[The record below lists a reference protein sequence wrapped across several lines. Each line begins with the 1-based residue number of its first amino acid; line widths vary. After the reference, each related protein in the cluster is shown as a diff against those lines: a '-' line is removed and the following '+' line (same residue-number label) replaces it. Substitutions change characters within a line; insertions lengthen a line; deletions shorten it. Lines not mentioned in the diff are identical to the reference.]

1 MYSYDKN
8 GKRIEHSQNKQ
19 GRENYTEMTFKSSSG
34 SSSGGKHHWIFIVL
48 GIIAAVILLG
58 VIYYVYFRT
67 KSKEGFSLRNSPAIG
82 NSQPMSFNKRMGGRK
97 SSGFQWF
104 NYPKKR

>member
-8 GKRIEHSQNKQ
+8 GKKIEHPQNNQVKEKYN
-19 GRENYTEMTFKSSSG
+19 GTTFRSSSSSS

-67 KSKEGFSLRNSPAIG
+67 KSKESFSSPVA
-82 NSQPMSFNKRMGGRK
+82 PPAVMSFNKRR